1 MEVLQQMLHIEKRTV
16 ENNIA
21 TVQEN
26 PFEGMTVVVT
36 GKVEPIPAAASMR
49 RLNPWAPMPGV
60 R

>member
-1 MEVLQQMLHIEKRTV
+1 MLHIEKRTV